1 MASKQAVAN
10 AMVGLAANYNR
21 DLAPELVGIWLKALA
36 DVTDESLDRAVQRIV
51 AQSRFFPSV
60 AEVREK
66 AGANFKPKP
75 DTEGIVAAIWSLASY
90 HPQYGTTPPSVGL
103 VREKLGETIAQ
114 AYGLVGANRM
124 FGGNETGRDIARR
137 EFARDLEVASEQGYD
152 VALPSVPVTKR
163 LASGSVT
170 LYDDV
175 PKPTGFKRLSSAQSS
190 DE

>member
-1 MASKQAVAN
+1 MASKQAIAS

-21 DLAPELVGIWLKALA
+21 DIAPELVGIWLKALQ

-51 AQSRFFPSV
+51 AESKFFPSV

-66 AGANFKPKP
+66 AGANYKPKP

-103 VREKLGETIAQ
+103 VREKLGDTIAQ
-114 AYGLVGANRM
+114 AYAMVGSGRM

-137 EFARDLEVASEQGYD
+137 EFSKDLEVAAEQGCD
-152 VALPSVPVTKR
+152 ISLPPTPVTKR
-163 LASGSVT
+163 LSGGAVT
-170 LYDDV
+170 LYDEV
-175 PKPTGFKRLSSAQSS
+175 PKPTGFQRIAP
-190 DE
+190 